1 MNKYKKLILNT
12 IIFGFGTFGSKILV
26 FLLMPLYTS
35 VLTKSDYG
43 VVDLIIQ
50 TSNLLIPIVSLGIAN
65 GVIRFGLDKSINKSN
80 VFSIGL
86 VTIFCGFGI
95 FLLLIPVLSKITYIS
110 GNTSLIYIFVLMS
123 CLRTLCSQFV
133 RAKEYVKLYAIDG
146 VISTITIIIFNV
158 LFLVIFKL
166 GITGYILAIVMSDM
180 LSTLFLFF
188 AANLKKYVHLKGINR
203 DLAKSMIKYSIPLIP
218 ATIFWWITN
227 VSNRFIVA
235 YVLGSEANGLFA
247 ASYKI
252 PTIVVLISNM
262 FMDAWQMSA
271 VSEEDKAGRAK
282 FFSKVFNVYQS
293 ILFLCASGIILF
305 SKLFTKL
312 LVSDAFYLSWKYIPF
327 LVMATTFSCL
337 VTFLGS
343 VYMVEKKSIL
353 TLSTTVVG
361 AVVNVVLTF
370 LLINKYGVNGA
381 AFATFVS
388 YLIVFL
394 LRANNIKNFI
404 LIKWNEP
411 KLFLNLIIVMCQSF
425 IMIYETKYWV
435 IYEILLVSLMIFL
448 NFGLVWKNI
457 IKLFNKNYTNKKQ

>member
-1 MNKYKKLILNT
+1 MNKYKKLLSNT
-12 IIFGFGTFGSKILV
+12 IIFGIGTFGSKILV

-35 VLTKSDYG
+35 VLKKSDFG
-43 VVDLIIQ
+43 IVDLIIQ

-65 GVIRFGLDKSINKSN
+65 AVIRFGLDRSIKKSD

-86 VTIFCGFGI
+86 VTILLGFGI
-95 FLLLIPVLSKITYIS
+95 FLVLIPVLHRITYIS
-110 GNTSLIYIFVLMS
+110 DYTALIYIFVFMS

-133 RAKEYVKLYAIDG
+133 RAKEYVRLYALDG
-146 VISTITIIIFNV
+146 VLSTITIIIFNV
-158 LFLVIFKL
+158 LFLVVLKL
-166 GITGYILAIVMSDM
+166 GITGYVLAIVISDL
-180 LSTLFLFF
+180 LSTIFLFF
-188 AANLKKYVHLKGINR
+188 SANLKRYVKLKNINR
-203 DLAKSMIKYSIPLIP
+203 DLAKAMLKYSIPLIP

-235 YVLGSEANGLFA
+235 YSLGSEANGLFA

-252 PTIVVLISNM
+252 PTIVVLISNI

-271 VSEEDKAGRAK
+271 VSDDDKASRAR

-293 ILFLCASGIILF
+293 VLFLCASGIVLF
-305 SKLFTKL
+305 SKLITKI
-312 LVSDAFYLSWKYIPF
+312 LVSNAYYPSWQYIPF

-361 AVVNVVLTF
+361 AVVNVILTF
-370 LLINKYGVNGA
+370 LLIQKYKVNGA
-381 AFATFVS
+381 AFATFIS

-394 LRANNIKNFI
+394 LRANNTKSFI
-404 LIKWNEP
+404 NIKWHVS
-411 KLFLNLIIVMCQSF
+411 KLLLNSIIVLCQSF
-425 IMIYETKYWV
+425 IMIYEIKYWLAYQIIFV
-435 IYEILLVSLMIFL
+435 IAMLIL
-448 NFGLVWKNI
+448 NFGLIWNNTK
-457 IKLFNKNYTNKKQ
+457 KLFFKA

>member
-1 MNKYKKLILNT
+1 MNRYKKLVSNT
-12 IIFGFGTFGSKILV
+12 IIFGIGTFGSKMLV
-26 FLLMPLYTS
+26 FFLMPFYTR

-65 GVIRFGLDKSINKSN
+65 AVIRFGLDKSVKKSD
-80 VFSIGL
+80 VFSTGL
-86 VTIFCGFGI
+86 VTIICGFGI
-95 FLLLIPVLSKITYIS
+95 FLIMIPVLSKITYIS
-110 GNTSLIYIFVLMS
+110 GHTVLIYIFVLMS

-158 LFLVIFKL
+158 LFLIIFKF
-166 GITGYILAIVMSDM
+166 GITGYVLAIVMSDM

-188 AANLKKYVHLKGINR
+188 TAKLYKYVHVKNINKNI
-203 DLAKSMIKYSIPLIP
+203 AVSMIRYSIPLIP

-235 YVLGSEANGLFA
+235 YVLGSEANGIYA
-247 ASYKI
+247 VSYKI
-252 PTIVVLISNM
+252 PTIIVLISNI

-271 VSEEDKAGRAK
+271 VTEEDILSREK

-293 ILFLCASGIILF
+293 VLFLSASGIILF
-305 SKLFTKL
+305 SKVVTKI
-312 LVSDAFYLSWKYIPF
+312 LVSDTFYSSWKYIPF

-361 AVVNVVLTF
+361 AVVNVLLTF
-370 LLINKYGVNGA
+370 LLIYKFKIYGA

-388 YLIVFL
+388 YVIVFI
-394 LRANNIKNFI
+394 LRANNTKNFI
-404 LIKWNEP
+404 TIKWNAA
-411 KLFLNLIIVMCQSF
+411 KIVLNLFIVMSQSF
-425 IMIYETKYWV
+425 IMIYEVKHWI
-435 IYEILLVSLMIFL
+435 IYEILLVSLMMAL
-448 NFGLVWKNI
+448 NFGSIWKNAR
-457 IKLFNKNYTNKKQ
+457 KLIR

>member
-1 MNKYKKLILNT
+1 MNRYKKLISNT
-12 IIFGFGTFGSKILV
+12 IIFGIGTFGSKMLV
-26 FLLMPLYTS
+26 FLLMPLYTR
-35 VLTKSDYG
+35 VLTSSDYG
-43 VVDLIIQ
+43 IVDLIIQ

-65 GVIRFGLDKSINKSN
+65 GVIRFGLDKSVKKSD

-86 VTIFCGFGI
+86 ITIICGFGI
-95 FLLLIPVLSKITYIS
+95 FLILIPVLSKITYIS
-110 GNTSLIYIFVLMS
+110 GHTALIYIFVLMS

-158 LFLVIFKL
+158 LFLVVFKL
-166 GITGYILAIVMSDM
+166 GITGYVLAIVMSDM
-180 LSTLFLFF
+180 LSTLFLFW
-188 AANLKKYVHLKGINR
+188 AAKLHRYVRIKNVKKDTAI
-203 DLAKSMIKYSIPLIP
+203 SMIKYSMPLIP

-235 YVLGSEANGLFA
+235 YVLGSEANGIYA
-247 ASYKI
+247 VSYKI
-252 PTIVVLISNM
+252 PTIIVLISNI

-271 VSEEDKAGRAK
+271 VTEENKLSREK

-293 ILFLCASGIILF
+293 ILFLSASGIILF
-305 SKLFTKL
+305 SKVVTKV

-361 AVVNVVLTF
+361 AFVNVLLTF
-370 LLINKYGVNGA
+370 VLINKFDVNGA
-381 AFATFVS
+381 AFATFIS
-388 YLIVFL
+388 YLIVFI
-394 LRANNIKNFI
+394 LRAINTKQFIKI
-404 LIKWNEP
+404 SWNAP
-411 KLFLNLIIVMCQSF
+411 KLCLNLFIVMCQAF
-425 IMIYETKYWV
+425 IMINEIKYWV
-435 IYEILLVSLMIFL
+435 IYEILLVFVMMVL
-448 NFGLVWKNI
+448 NGGLILKNI
-457 IKLFNKNYTNKKQ
+457 KKLI

>member
-1 MNKYKKLILNT
+1 MNKYKKLLSNT
-12 IIFGFGTFGSKILV
+12 IIFGIGTFGSKILV

-35 VLTKSDYG
+35 VLKKSDFG
-43 VVDLIIQ
+43 IVDLIIQ

-65 GVIRFGLDKSINKSN
+65 AVIRFGLDRSIKKSD

-86 VTIFCGFGI
+86 VTILLGFGI
-95 FLLLIPVLSKITYIS
+95 FLVLIPVLHRITYIS
-110 GNTSLIYIFVLMS
+110 DYTALIYIFVFMS

-133 RAKEYVKLYAIDG
+133 RAKEYVRLYALDG
-146 VISTITIIIFNV
+146 VLSTITIIIFNV
-158 LFLVIFKL
+158 LFLVVLKL
-166 GITGYILAIVMSDM
+166 GITGYVLAIVISDL
-180 LSTLFLFF
+180 LSTIFLFF
-188 AANLKKYVHLKGINR
+188 SANLKRYVKLKNINR
-203 DLAKSMIKYSIPLIP
+203 DLAKAMLKYSIPLIP

-235 YVLGSEANGLFA
+235 YSLGSEANGLFA

-252 PTIVVLISNM
+252 PTIVVLISNI

-271 VSEEDKAGRAK
+271 VSDDDKASRAK

-293 ILFLCASGIILF
+293 VLFLCASGIVLF
-305 SKLFTKL
+305 SKLITKI
-312 LVSDAFYLSWKYIPF
+312 LVSNAYYPSWQYIPF

-361 AVVNVVLTF
+361 AVVNVILTF
-370 LLINKYGVNGA
+370 LLIQKYKVNGA
-381 AFATFVS
+381 AFATFIS

-394 LRANNIKNFI
+394 LRANNTKSFI
-404 LIKWNEP
+404 NIKWHVS
-411 KLFLNLIIVMCQSF
+411 KLLLNSIIVLCQSF
-425 IMIYETKYWV
+425 IMIYEIKYWLAYQIIFV
-435 IYEILLVSLMIFL
+435 IAMLIL
-448 NFGLVWKNI
+448 NFGLIWNNTK
-457 IKLFNKNYTNKKQ
+457 KLFFKA

>member
-1 MNKYKKLILNT
+1 MNKYKKLLSNT
-12 IIFGFGTFGSKILV
+12 IIFGIGTFGSKILV

-35 VLTKSDYG
+35 VLKKSDFG
-43 VVDLIIQ
+43 IVDLIIQ

-65 GVIRFGLDKSINKSN
+65 AVIRFGLDRSIKKSD

-86 VTIFCGFGI
+86 VTILLGFGI
-95 FLLLIPVLSKITYIS
+95 FLVLIPVLRRITYIS
-110 GNTSLIYIFVLMS
+110 DYTALIYIFVFMS

-133 RAKEYVKLYAIDG
+133 RAKEYVRLYALDG
-146 VISTITIIIFNV
+146 VLSTITIIIFNV
-158 LFLVIFKL
+158 LFLVVLKL
-166 GITGYILAIVMSDM
+166 GITGYVLAIVISDL
-180 LSTLFLFF
+180 LSTIFLFF
-188 AANLKKYVHLKGINR
+188 SANLKRYVKLKNINR
-203 DLAKSMIKYSIPLIP
+203 DLAKAMLKYSIPLIP

-235 YVLGSEANGLFA
+235 YSLGSEANGLFA

-252 PTIVVLISNM
+252 PTIVVLISNI

-271 VSEEDKAGRAK
+271 VSDDDKASRAK

-293 ILFLCASGIILF
+293 VLFLCASGIVLF
-305 SKLFTKL
+305 SKLITKI
-312 LVSDAFYLSWKYIPF
+312 LVSNAYYPSWQYIPF

-361 AVVNVVLTF
+361 AVVNVILTF
-370 LLINKYGVNGA
+370 LLIQKYKVNGA
-381 AFATFVS
+381 AFATFIS

-394 LRANNIKNFI
+394 LRANNTKSFI
-404 LIKWNEP
+404 NIKWHVS
-411 KLFLNLIIVMCQSF
+411 KLLLNSIIVLCQSF
-425 IMIYETKYWV
+425 IMIYEIKYWLIYQIIFV
-435 IYEILLVSLMIFL
+435 IAMLIL
-448 NFGLVWKNI
+448 NFGLIWNNTK
-457 IKLFNKNYTNKKQ
+457 KLFFKA

>member
-1 MNKYKKLILNT
+1 MNKYKKLISNT
-12 IIFGFGTFGSKILV
+12 IIFGIGTFGSKMLV
-26 FLLMPLYTS
+26 FFLMPFYTR

-65 GVIRFGLDKSINKSN
+65 AVIRFGLDKSIKKSD

-86 VTIFCGFGI
+86 LTILCGFGV
-95 FLLLIPVLSKITYIS
+95 FFVLIPVLRKITYIS
-110 GNTSLIYIFVLMS
+110 GYTALIYIFVLMS

-133 RAKEYVKLYAIDG
+133 RAKEYVRLYAFDG
-146 VISTITIIIFNV
+146 ILSTITIIIFNV
-158 LFLVIFKL
+158 LFLKIFEL
-166 GITGYILAIVMSDM
+166 GITGYILAIVMSDF
-180 LSTLFLFF
+180 LSTIFLFF
-188 AANLKKYVHLKGINR
+188 AAKLKRYVSLKDINK

-235 YVLGSEANGLFA
+235 YSLGSEANGLFA
-247 ASYKI
+247 ASNKI
-252 PTIVVLISNM
+252 PTIIVLISNI

-271 VSEEDKAGRAK
+271 VSEEDKVSRAR

-305 SKLFTKL
+305 SKFVTKI
-312 LVSDAFYLSWKYIPF
+312 LVSDSYYLSWKYIPF

-361 AVVNVVLTF
+361 AIVNVALTF
-370 LLINKYGVNGA
+370 LLINKFGVNGA
-381 AFATFVS
+381 AFATFIS
-388 YLIVFL
+388 YLVVFL
-394 LRANNIKNFI
+394 LRASNTKNFI
-404 LIKWNEP
+404 KIKWNAP
-411 KLFLNLIIVMCQSF
+411 KLVLNLIIVLCQSF
-425 IMIYETKYWV
+425 IMIYEVKYWV
-435 IYEILLVSLMIFL
+435 VYEILFVSLMMVL
-448 NFGLVWKNI
+448 NFGLIWKNMK
-457 IKLFNKNYTNKKQ
+457 KLFIK

>member
-1 MNKYKKLILNT
+1 MNKYKKLLSNT
-12 IIFGFGTFGSKILV
+12 IIFGIGTFGSKILV

-35 VLTKSDYG
+35 VLKKSDFG
-43 VVDLIIQ
+43 IVDLIIQ

-65 GVIRFGLDKSINKSN
+65 AVIRFGLDRSVKKID

-86 VTIFCGFGI
+86 VTILWGFGI
-95 FLLLIPVLSKITYIS
+95 FLILIPVLRRITYIS
-110 GNTSLIYIFVLMS
+110 DYTALIYIFVLMS

-133 RAKEYVKLYAIDG
+133 RAKEYVRLYALDG
-146 VISTITIIIFNV
+146 VLSTITIIIFNV
-158 LFLVIFKL
+158 LFLVVLKL
-166 GITGYILAIVMSDM
+166 GITGYVLAIVISDL
-180 LSTLFLFF
+180 LSTIFLFF
-188 AANLKKYVHLKGINR
+188 SANLKRYIKLKNINR
-203 DLAKSMIKYSIPLIP
+203 DLAKAMLKYSIPLIP

-235 YVLGSEANGLFA
+235 YSLGSEANGLFA

-252 PTIVVLISNM
+252 PTIVVLISNI

-271 VSEEDKAGRAK
+271 VSDDDKVSRAR

-293 ILFLCASGIILF
+293 VLFLCASGIVLF
-305 SKLFTKL
+305 SKLITKI
-312 LVSDAFYLSWKYIPF
+312 LVSNAYYPSWRYIPF

-361 AVVNVVLTF
+361 AVVNVILTF
-370 LLINKYGVNGA
+370 LLIQKYKVNGA
-381 AFATFVS
+381 AFATFIS

-394 LRANNIKNFI
+394 LRANNTKSFI
-404 LIKWNEP
+404 NIKWHVS
-411 KLFLNLIIVMCQSF
+411 KLLLNSIIVLCQSF
-425 IMIYETKYWV
+425 IMIYEIKYWLIYQIIFV
-435 IYEILLVSLMIFL
+435 IAMLIL
-448 NFGLVWKNI
+448 NFGLIWNNTK
-457 IKLFNKNYTNKKQ
+457 KLFFKA

>member
-1 MNKYKKLILNT
+1 MNKYRKLISNT
-12 IIFGFGTFGSKILV
+12 IIFGIGTFGSKVLV
-26 FLLMPLYTS
+26 FLLMPLYTR
-35 VLTKSDYG
+35 VLSSADYG

-65 GVIRFGLDKSINKSN
+65 AVIRFGLDKSIKKSD

-86 VTIFCGFGI
+86 ITILCGFGI
-95 FLLLIPVLSKITYIS
+95 FLILIPVLSKITYIS
-110 GNTSLIYIFVLMS
+110 GHTILIYIFVLMS

-158 LFLVIFKL
+158 LFLVVFKL
-166 GITGYILAIVMSDM
+166 GITGYVMAIVMSDM
-180 LSTLFLFF
+180 LSTLFLFW
-188 AANLKKYVHLKGINR
+188 AAKLHRYVRLKSINK
-203 DLAKSMIKYSIPLIP
+203 DVAISMIKYSVPLIP

-235 YVLGSEANGLFA
+235 YVLGSEANGIYA
-247 ASYKI
+247 VSYKI
-252 PTIVVLISNM
+252 PTIIVLISNI

-271 VSEEDKAGRAK
+271 VTEEDKLSREK

-293 ILFLCASGIILF
+293 VLFLSASGIILF
-305 SKLFTKL
+305 SKVVTKV

-361 AVVNVVLTF
+361 AFVNVLLTF
-370 LLINKYGVNGA
+370 VLINKFDVNGA
-381 AFATFVS
+381 AFATFIS
-388 YLIVFL
+388 YFIVFI
-394 LRANNIKNFI
+394 LRAVNTKQFIKI
-404 LIKWNEP
+404 DWNAP
-411 KLFLNLIIVMCQSF
+411 RIVLNLFIVMCQAF
-425 IMIYETKYWV
+425 IMINEIKYWV
-435 IYEILLVSLMIFL
+435 VYEVLLVSIMMIL
-448 NFGLVWKNI
+448 NFGLIWNNVK
-457 IKLFNKNYTNKKQ
+457 KLIFKR

>member
-1 MNKYKKLILNT
+1 MNKYKKLLSNT
-12 IIFGFGTFGSKILV
+12 IIFGIGTFGSKILV

-35 VLTKSDYG
+35 VLKKSDFG
-43 VVDLIIQ
+43 IVDLIIQ

-65 GVIRFGLDKSINKSN
+65 AVIRFGLDRSIKKSD

-86 VTIFCGFGI
+86 VTILLGFGI
-95 FLLLIPVLSKITYIS
+95 FLVLIPVLRRITYIS
-110 GNTSLIYIFVLMS
+110 DYTALIYIFVFMS

-133 RAKEYVKLYAIDG
+133 RAKEYVRLYALDG
-146 VISTITIIIFNV
+146 VLSTITIIIFNV
-158 LFLVIFKL
+158 LFLVVLKL
-166 GITGYILAIVMSDM
+166 GITGYVLAIVISDL
-180 LSTLFLFF
+180 LSTTFLFF
-188 AANLKKYVHLKGINR
+188 SANLKRYIKLKNINR
-203 DLAKSMIKYSIPLIP
+203 DLAKAMLKYSIPLIP

-235 YVLGSEANGLFA
+235 YSLGSEANGLFA

-252 PTIVVLISNM
+252 PTIVVLISNI

-271 VSEEDKAGRAK
+271 VSDDDKASRAK

-293 ILFLCASGIILF
+293 VLFLCASGIVLF
-305 SKLFTKL
+305 SKLITKI
-312 LVSDAFYLSWKYIPF
+312 LVSNAYYPSWQYIPF

-361 AVVNVVLTF
+361 AVVNVILTF
-370 LLINKYGVNGA
+370 LLIQKYKVNGA
-381 AFATFVS
+381 AFATFIS

-394 LRANNIKNFI
+394 LRANNTKSFI
-404 LIKWNEP
+404 NIKWHVS
-411 KLFLNLIIVMCQSF
+411 KLLLNSIIVLCQSF
-425 IMIYETKYWV
+425 IMIYEIKYWLAYQIIFV
-435 IYEILLVSLMIFL
+435 IAMLIL
-448 NFGLVWKNI
+448 NFGLIWNNTK
-457 IKLFNKNYTNKKQ
+457 KLFFKA

>member
-1 MNKYKKLILNT
+1 MNKYKKLISNT
-12 IIFGFGTFGSKILV
+12 IIFGIGTFGSKFLV

-35 VLTKSDYG
+35 VLKKSEYG

-65 GVIRFGLDKSINKSN
+65 AVIRFGLDKSVKKSD

-86 VTIFCGFGI
+86 VTILGGFGI
-95 FLLLIPVLSKITYIS
+95 FLILIPILSKITYIS
-110 GNTSLIYIFVLMS
+110 GHTALIYIFVLMS

-133 RAKEYVKLYAIDG
+133 RAKEYVKLYALDG
-146 VISTITIIIFNV
+146 VLSTITIIVFNV
-158 LFLVIFKL
+158 LFLLVFKL
-166 GITGYILAIVMSDM
+166 GVTGYILAIVTSDL
-180 LSTLFLFF
+180 LSTIFLFF
-188 AANLKKYVHLKGINR
+188 SAKLKRYVNLKSINK

-247 ASYKI
+247 VSYKI
-252 PTIVVLISNM
+252 PTLVVLISNI

-271 VSEEDKAGRAK
+271 VSEENKVSRAN
-282 FFSKVFNVYQS
+282 FFSKVFNSYQS

-305 SKLFTKL
+305 SKLITKI
-312 LVSDAFYLSWKYIPF
+312 LVTDAYYLSWKYIPL

-361 AVVNVVLTF
+361 AVVNVALTF
-370 LLINKYGVNGA
+370 LLIYKYGVNGA
-381 AFATFVS
+381 AFATFIS
-388 YLIVFL
+388 YLVVFI
-394 LRANNIKNFI
+394 LRVINIKNFI
-404 LIKWNEP
+404 TIKWNAP
-411 KLFLNLIIVMCQSF
+411 KLILNVIIVLCQSF
-425 IMIYETKYWV
+425 IMIYEVKYWL
-435 IYEILLVSLMIFL
+435 IYEILFVSLMMVL
-448 NFGLVWKNI
+448 NFGLIWKAVKMLI
-457 IKLFNKNYTNKKQ
+457 SKRSIRQ

>member
-1 MNKYKKLILNT
+1 MNKYRKLLSNT
-12 IIFGFGTFGSKILV
+12 IIFGIGTFGSKVLV
-26 FLLMPLYTS
+26 FLLMPLYTR
-35 VLTKSDYG
+35 VLSSSDYG

-65 GVIRFGLDKSINKSN
+65 AVIRFGLDKSVKKSD

-86 VTIFCGFGI
+86 VTILCGFGI
-95 FLLLIPVLSKITYIS
+95 FLILIPILSKITYIS
-110 GNTSLIYIFVLMS
+110 GHTVLIYIFVLMS

-133 RAKEYVKLYAIDG
+133 RAKEYVKLYAFDG

-166 GITGYILAIVMSDM
+166 GITGYVMAIVMSDM
-180 LSTLFLFF
+180 LSTLFLFW
-188 AANLKKYVHLKGINR
+188 AAKLHRYVRIKSINKEV
-203 DLAKSMIKYSIPLIP
+203 AISMVKYSIPLIP

-235 YVLGSEANGLFA
+235 YVLGSEANGIYA
-247 ASYKI
+247 VSYKI
-252 PTIVVLISNM
+252 PTIIVLISNI

-271 VSEEDKAGRAK
+271 VTEEDKLSREK
-282 FFSKVFNVYQS
+282 FFSKVFKVYQS
-293 ILFLCASGIILF
+293 VLFLSASGIILF
-305 SKLFTKL
+305 SKVVTKV

-353 TLSTTVVG
+353 TLSTTIVG

-370 LLINKYGVNGA
+370 ILIDKYDVNGA
-381 AFATFVS
+381 AFATFIS
-388 YLIVFL
+388 YFIVFM
-394 LRANNIKNFI
+394 LRAVNTKQFIKI
-404 LIKWNEP
+404 DWNAP
-411 KLFLNLIIVMCQSF
+411 KLVLNLFIVMCQAF
-425 IMIYETKYWV
+425 IMVNEMKYWV
-435 IYEILLVSLMIFL
+435 VYEVLLVSLMMIL
-448 NFGLVWKNI
+448 NFGLIWNNVKKLIFKN
-457 IKLFNKNYTNKKQ
+457 K

>member
-1 MNKYKKLILNT
+1 MNRYKKLISNT
-12 IIFGFGTFGSKILV
+12 IIFGIGTFGSKVLV
-26 FLLMPLYTS
+26 FLLMPLYTR
-35 VLTKSDYG
+35 VLTSSDYG

-65 GVIRFGLDKSINKSN
+65 GVIRFGLDKSVKKSD

-86 VTIFCGFGI
+86 ITIVCGFGI
-95 FLLLIPVLSKITYIS
+95 FLILIPVLSKITYIS
-110 GNTSLIYIFVLMS
+110 GHTILIYIYVLMS

-133 RAKEYVKLYAIDG
+133 RAKEYVKLYAFDG

-158 LFLVIFKL
+158 LFLLVFKL
-166 GITGYILAIVMSDM
+166 GITGYVLAIVMSDM
-180 LSTLFLFF
+180 LSTLFLFW
-188 AANLKKYVHLKGINR
+188 AAKLHRYVRIKSINK

-247 ASYKI
+247 VSYKI
-252 PTIVVLISNM
+252 PTIVVLISNI

-271 VSEEDKAGRAK
+271 VSEEDKASRAK
-282 FFSKVFNVYQS
+282 FFSKVFNIYQS

-381 AFATFVS
+381 AFATFIS
-388 YLIVFL
+388 YFIVFI
-394 LRANNIKNFI
+394 LRVISTKQFIKI
-404 LIKWNEP
+404 DWNAP
-411 KLFLNLIIVMCQSF
+411 KLVLNLFIVMCQAF
-425 IMIYETKYWV
+425 IMINEIKYWV
-435 IYEILLVSLMIFL
+435 IYEILLVSIMMIL
-448 NFGLVWKNI
+448 NLGLIWKNVK
-457 IKLFNKNYTNKKQ
+457 KLIFNNK